1 MIQFFVSNETSQQ
14 LSLDLI
20 LQKYVQKQLSEG
32 SPNQMTGFYMK
43 YNTVLKLGTGYMSF
57 SPWVEIS
64 TRYTELKKI
73 AIIRKISTRVHIQEL
88 RKNRKFRWL
97 MK

>member
-43 YNTVLKLGTGYMSF
+43 YNTAKIRDWLYELFTLG
-57 SPWVEIS
+57 
-64 TRYTELKKI
+64 
-73 AIIRKISTRVHIQEL
+73 
-88 RKNRKFRWL
+88 
-97 MK
+97 